1 MSSADG
7 YSPPVCRVASSVG
20 AIGVGVHAIG
30 REPEAPRS
38 LRSSGRARRLL
49 VPAAVVVAALVLPD
63 AARAHVGK
71 SAPVA
76 TNFVAHISGLRP
88 VSGAVEAKVVDG
100 DRQLWLRVNA
110 ATTVLIPG
118 AANEPLLRFDR
129 AGVFVN
135 RRSLTAQSD
144 RIDRFDLR
152 PNPNPKAPP
161 LWHRLTSGHSYRWHE
176 HRLHAL
182 EPLARGHHTT
192 ASVGRW
198 AVPLLIDGQP
208 HTLAG
213 TLVYHPPGSAWP
225 WILLACALA
234 AIAAAALAVSAVVAR
249 RLAVLAALVAVL
261 LVWMVRIGRELYGR
275 PGVGVGGYIELALT
289 SLVGLLL
296 LWGLLHRD
304 EEVRLFTAFL
314 VGFGC
319 LYQGLTMLPVMTHAI
334 ALTTLPTAVARPSV
348 AAILGLGGG
357 VLAVTLHQQF
367 SDAATPVPE
376 ERAPRRP
383 GRRWRPIRRSGTT

>member
-1 MSSADG
+1 
-7 YSPPVCRVASSVG
+7 V
-20 AIGVGVHAIG
+20 
-30 REPEAPRS
+30 
-38 LRSSGRARRLL
+38 RSSGRARHLL
-49 VPAAVVVAALVLPD
+49 VPVAVVVATLVLPD
-63 AARAHVGK
+63 AALAHVGK
-71 SAPVA
+71 DAPVA
-76 TNFVAHISGLRP
+76 TNFVAHIRGLEP
-88 VSGAVEAKVVDG
+88 ASGAVEAKVVDG

-110 ATTVLIPG
+110 TTTVLIPG
-118 AANEPLLRFDR
+118 AENEPLLRFDR

-152 PNPNPKAPP
+152 PDPNPKAPP
-161 LWHRLTSGHSYRWHE
+161 LWHRLSSGHSYRWHE

-182 EPLARGHHTT
+182 EPLAQGHHAT
-192 ASVGRW
+192 AIVGRW
-198 AVPLLIDGQP
+198 TVPLLIDGQP
-208 HTLAG
+208 HTLSG

-234 AIAAAALAVSAVVAR
+234 AIAAAPLAVSPVVAR
-249 RLAVLAALVAVL
+249 RVAVFAALVATL
-261 LVWMVRIGRELYGR
+261 LVWTVRIGRDLYGR

-289 SLVGLLL
+289 SLVGLAL

-314 VGFGC
+314 VAFGC
-319 LYQGLTMLPVMTHAI
+319 LYQGLTMLPVLTHAI
-334 ALTTLPTAVARPSV
+334 ALTTLPTAFARPSV

-357 VLAVTLHQQF
+357 VLAITLHQQF

-376 ERAPRRP
+376 QGAHRRV
-383 GRRWRPIRRSGTT
+383 GRRWRPIRRSGAT

>member
-1 MSSADG
+1 MALSCDAMLVGDHVTRRDPGSRQ
-7 YSPPVCRVASSVG
+7 PV
-20 AIGVGVHAIG
+20 
-30 REPEAPRS
+30 
-38 LRSSGRARRLL
+38 LRSGTLPTRLL
-49 VPAAVVVAALVLPD
+49 LAALVVVAALVMPD
-63 AARAHVGK
+63 AALAHVGK

-76 TNFVAHISGLRP
+76 TNFAAHINGLRP
-88 VSGAVEAKVVDG
+88 ASEALEAKVVDG

-110 ATTVLIPG
+110 TTTVLIPG
-118 AANEPLLRFDR
+118 AENEPLLRFDR
-129 AGVFVN
+129 DGVFVN
-135 RRSLTAQSD
+135 LRSLTAQSD

-152 PNPNPKAPP
+152 PYPNPKARP
-161 LWHRLTSGHSYRWHE
+161 LWHRLSSGHSYRWHE

-182 EPLARGHHTT
+182 EPLARGQHAT
-192 ASVGRW
+192 AVVGRW

-234 AIAAAALAVSAVVAR
+234 AIAAATLAISSSVTRRVAVFAALAAT
-249 RLAVLAALVAVL
+249 L

-289 SLVGLLL
+289 SVVGLAL

-334 ALTTLPTAVARPSV
+334 ALTELPTAVARPSV

-357 VLAVTLHQQF
+357 VLAITLQQQF
-367 SDAATPVPE
+367 SDAVTPVPE
-376 ERAPRRP
+376 HDAHRRP
-383 GRRWRPIRRSGTT
+383 GRRWRPMRRSGAT